1 MFKRRAEDSGRNNLF
16 QFAFKIFFVHIINI
30 IVFLIVA
37 MLLVNGKSIGIVL
50 SDEAT
55 IMIITIICLVIY
67 LVLSYLEGWR
77 RGERDHN
84 LVLYGH
90 MKEQKNRGFL
100 AGLIS
105 QIPGLICAV
114 ILLFPSASFETARLA
129 RYFYIHCNAFLVYMD
144 DQLAAG
150 AISDIVWSLSYFLPA
165 VIPVVVVGL
174 AYRLGYKS
182 FRVLDKLMFRKPTG
196 DKKRDNLR

>member
-1 MFKRRAEDSGRNNLF
+1 MFKRRAEDSGKNNLF

-30 IVFLIVA
+30 IVFLIVG
-37 MLLVNGKSIGIVL
+37 MLLVNGKSIGIVVG
-50 SDEAT
+50 DEAT
-55 IMIITIICLVIY
+55 VLIITLICLAIY

-100 AGLIS
+100 AGLVS

-114 ILLFPSASFETARLA
+114 ILLFPSASFNVARLA
-129 RYFYIHCNAFLVYMD
+129 RYFYIHCNAFLVSVD
-144 DQLAAG
+144 DMLAAG
-150 AISDIVWSLSYFLPA
+150 SIPDILWSLCYFLPA
-165 VIPVVVVGL
+165 VIPVVVVGI
-174 AYRLGYKS
+174 AYRLGYRS
-182 FRVLDKLMFRKPTG
+182 FRILDKLMWKKPDG
-196 DKKRDNLR
+196 KRENIR